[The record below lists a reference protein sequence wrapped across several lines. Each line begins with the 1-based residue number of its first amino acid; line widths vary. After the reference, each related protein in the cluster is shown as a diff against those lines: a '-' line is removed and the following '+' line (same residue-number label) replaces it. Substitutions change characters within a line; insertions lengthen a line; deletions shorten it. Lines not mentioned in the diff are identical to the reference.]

1 MLISITASSIKTIE
15 NDPNQATFEMMGNE
29 VKRCPH
35 CCVPFVSSGGCPTM
49 WCPRCRKKFCQLC
62 LEPAIFIPVPIH
74 LAFGQCKSKESKS
87 WQLRII
93 LLFLC
98 VFMCFN
104 YMKVSYWYLVTL
116 FVSLFINYF
125 VHLFT
130 DWVDSLS
137 WGKRL
142 FGRCML
148 MFPVIGIT
156 LALLPKLSVK
166 LFMS

>member
-1 MLISITASSIKTIE
+1 MLISFTASSIKTME
-15 NDPNQATFEMMGNE
+15 NYPNETTFETMGNE

-35 CCVPFVSSGGCPTM
+35 CCVPFVSDGGCPTM

-74 LAFGQCKSKESKS
+74 LAFGQCKSKESKKHQFLT
-87 WQLRII
+87 WLLFI
-93 LLFLC
+93 LFFLC
-98 VFMCFN
+98 VFMS
-104 YMKVSYWYLVTL
+104 MQDGKVSYWYLP
-116 FVSLFINYF
+116 FVPLISYFLQMFI
-125 VHLFT
+125 

-142 FGRCML
+142 FGRCIL

-156 LALLPKLSVK
+156 IALYP
-166 LFMS
+166 F

>member
-1 MLISITASSIKTIE
+1 MLISFTASSIKTIE
-15 NDPNQATFEMMGNE
+15 NDPNETTFKAMGNE

-74 LAFGQCKSKESKS
+74 LAFGQCKSKESKIY
-87 WQLRII
+87 QLMII
-93 LLFLC
+93 LLFLY
-98 VFMCFN
+98 VFMCL
-104 YMKVSYWYLVTL
+104 KVSYWYLATL
-116 FVSLFINYF
+116 FVGLYIVQLFI
-125 VHLFT
+125 

-156 LALLPKLSVK
+156 LALLPL
-166 LFMS
+166 

>member
-1 MLISITASSIKTIE
+1 MLISFTASSIKTIK
-15 NDPNQATFEMMGNE
+15 NDPNETTCETVENE

-74 LAFGQCKSKESKS
+74 LAFGQCKSKESKIY
-87 WQLRII
+87 QLIII
-93 LLFLC
+93 LLFLY

-104 YMKVSYWYLVTL
+104 YMKISYWYLVTL

-125 VHLFT
+125 VQLFT

-148 MFPVIGIT
+148 IIPVIGIT
-156 LALLPKLSVK
+156 LALLPL
-166 LFMS
+166 

>member
-1 MLISITASSIKTIE
+1 ME
-15 NDPNQATFEMMGNE
+15 NDPNEATFAMMGNE

-74 LAFGQCKSKESKS
+74 IAFGQCKSKESKIY
-87 WQLRII
+87 QLMII
-93 LLFLC
+93 LLFLY
-98 VFMCFN
+98 VFMCL
-104 YMKVSYWYLVTL
+104 KVSYWYLATL
-116 FVSLFINYF
+116 FVGLYIVQLFI
-125 VHLFT
+125 

-156 LALLPKLSVK
+156 LALLPL
-166 LFMS
+166 